1 VSRRYRRINLSWV
14 TPEQSHRLLEDAGFE
29 VEAVHGDFEEN
40 PLTPLTEESTH
51 QVWVARK

>member
-14 TPEQSHRLLEDAGFE
+14 TPEQSHGLLEEAGFE

-40 PLTPLTEESTH
+40 PLTEMSTH
-51 QVWVARK
+51 QIWVARK